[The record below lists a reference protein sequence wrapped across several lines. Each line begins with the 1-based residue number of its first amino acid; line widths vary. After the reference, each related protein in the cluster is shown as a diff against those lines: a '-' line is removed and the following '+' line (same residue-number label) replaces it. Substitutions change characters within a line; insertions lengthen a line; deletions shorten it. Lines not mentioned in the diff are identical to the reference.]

1 MSDVVATG
9 SAQAKRDLSA
19 KLKSTNLAE
28 AWKRNLEFLPKNVKN
43 GLMAQAAMQAQK
55 HAGDIKRIITFGVM
69 SGDESGLSDSQIIR
83 KIDTG
88 LGSYVISALIE
99 NAARTIV
106 SQNINR
112 GRQGY
117 MFDQSNLEEIQA
129 FQYSAII
136 DDRTTDICLAL
147 DGKIMSKD
155 DEESQQFMPPNH
167 YNCRSILVPITINEE
182 KPKITGLE
190 IDPTNDMLLEEY
202 NNRDEDPPNLETIKK
217 SRNL

>member
-1 MSDVVATG
+1 M
-9 SAQAKRDLSA
+9 
-19 KLKSTNLAE
+19 
-28 AWKRNLEFLPKNVKN
+28 
-43 GLMAQAAMQAQK
+43 
-55 HAGDIKRIITFGVM
+55 
-69 SGDESGLSDSQIIR
+69 
-83 KIDTG
+83 
-88 LGSYVISALIE
+88 IE

-167 YNCRSILVPITINEE
+167 YKCRSILVPITIYEE
-182 KPKITGLE
+182 KPKVTGLE
-190 IDPTNDMLLEEY
+190 IDPTNDILIQEY
-202 NNRDEDPPNLETIKK
+202 ENRDEDPPNLETIKQ